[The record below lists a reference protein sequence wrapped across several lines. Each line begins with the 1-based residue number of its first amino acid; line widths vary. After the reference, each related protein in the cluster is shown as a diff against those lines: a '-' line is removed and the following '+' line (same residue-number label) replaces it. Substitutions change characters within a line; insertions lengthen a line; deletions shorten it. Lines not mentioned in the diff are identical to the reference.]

1 MKSNLRTL
9 CLTTILGGVALS
21 PLPAFAE
28 DLVIGLATAQTGGLA
43 PYDQPSLK
51 GLEMAVEEINAAGGA
66 AGKFPIKLVAKD
78 TRSDA
83 AQTALVAQELV
94 DQGVKIMITP
104 CDADPSI
111 AAGQVTQ
118 AAQIPAFSF
127 CATTP
132 TMPLAVG
139 DYMFGNYPADNVQ
152 ASVLATYAVEKGYKK
167 AYILKS
173 PDSAYTL
180 KLPEY
185 FGEAF
190 KAKGGE
196 LLGEGTFSMGQQD
209 FGAEVTKIKAMN
221 PAPDV
226 IMTAAYEP
234 DFPAFIRQLRGAGV
248 TIPILGSDGID
259 SPTTFGL
266 GATVDGV
273 VFTTAGFASEGSPL
287 ADFNVKYKEKF
298 GQEPDTVY
306 IANGYD
312 LGKVIDAAVTEANSI
327 DPVAIRNAIASLEN
341 VQGVTGPISYAGTQ
355 GMPLRSVSLVRI
367 GGGNRELISQ
377 GVPAAADI
385 PAP

>member
-1 MKSNLRTL
+1 MTSNFKTL
-9 CLTTILGGVALS
+9 CLTTMLGGVILS

-28 DLVIGLATAQTGGLA
+28 DLLIGIATAQTGGLA

-51 GLEMAVEEINAAGGA
+51 GFEMAVEEINAAGGA
-66 AGKFPIKLVAKD
+66 AGTFPIKLVTMD

-83 AQTALVAQELV
+83 AQTALIAQELV
-94 DQGVKIMITP
+94 DEGVKIMITP

-132 TMPLAVG
+132 TMPFAVG
-139 DYMFGNYPADNVQ
+139 DFMFGNYPADNVQ
-152 ASVLATYAVEKGYKK
+152 AAVLAGFAAEKGYRR

-185 FGEAF
+185 FAEAF

-196 LLGEGTFSMGQQD
+196 VVGEGTYSMGQQD

-226 IMTAAYEP
+226 IMTSAYEP

-248 TIPILGSDGID
+248 TTPILGSDGID

-266 GATVDGV
+266 GTLVDGV
-273 VFTTAGFASEGSPL
+273 AFTTAGFAVEGTPL
-287 ADFNVKYKEKF
+287 AEFNNKYQKKF
-298 GQEPDTVY
+298 GQAPDTVY

-312 LGKVIDAAVTEANSI
+312 LGKVINAAVTAAGST
-327 DPVAIRNAIASLEN
+327 DPVAIRDAIASLEN
-341 VQGVTGPISYAGTQ
+341 VEGVTGPISYAGTQ
-355 GMPLRSVSLVRI
+355 GMPLRSVSLVEI
-367 GGGNRELISQ
+367 QGGDRQLISQ
-377 GVPAAADI
+377 SVPDPADI

>member
-1 MKSNLRTL
+1 MTSNLTAL
-9 CLTTILGGVALS
+9 CLTTMLGGVMLS

-28 DLVIGLATAQTGGLA
+28 DLLIGIATAQTGGLA

-83 AQTALVAQELV
+83 AQTALIAQELV
-94 DQGVKIMITP
+94 DEDVKIMITP

-139 DYMFGNYPADNVQ
+139 DFMFGNYPADNVQ
-152 ASVLATYAVEKGYKK
+152 AAVLAAFAAEKGYKR

-185 FGEAF
+185 FAEAF
-190 KAKGGE
+190 RAKGGE
-196 LLGEGTFSMGQQD
+196 LVGEGTFSMGQQD
-209 FGAEVTKIKAMN
+209 FGAEVTKIKAMS

-226 IMTAAYEP
+226 IMTSAYEP

-248 TIPILGSDGID
+248 TTPILGSDGID

-266 GATVDGV
+266 GTLVDGV
-273 VFTTAGFASEGSPL
+273 VFTTAGFAAEGTPL
-287 ADFNVKYKEKF
+287 AEFNIKYQKQF
-298 GQEPDTVY
+298 GQAPDTVY

-312 LGKVIDAAVTEANSI
+312 LGKVIDAAVTAADST
-327 DPVAIRNAIASLEN
+327 DPVAIRDAIASLEN
-341 VQGVTGPISYAGTQ
+341 VEGVTGPISYAGTQ
-355 GMPLRSVSLVRI
+355 GMPLRSVSLVKIADGDRQ
-367 GGGNRELISQ
+367 LISQ
-377 GVPAAADI
+377 GVPDPADI

>member
-1 MKSNLRTL
+1 MKSTL
-9 CLTTILGGVALS
+9 KVLFLSSALGAMA
-21 PLPAFAE
+21 LPALAD
-28 DLVIGLATAQTGGLA
+28 DLVVGLATAQTGTLA

-51 GLEMAVEEINAAGGA
+51 GLQMAVDEINAGGGI
-66 AGKFPIKLVAKD
+66 AGKFPIKLIAKD

-83 AQTALVAQELV
+83 GQTALVAQELV
-94 DQGVKIMITP
+94 DQGISILITP

-111 AAGQVTQ
+111 AAGQITQ
-118 AAQIPAFSF
+118 AAHIPAFSF

-152 ASVLATYAVEKGYKK
+152 AAVLAAYAKDKGFKK

-173 PDSAYTL
+173 PDTAYTL

-185 FGEAF
+185 FATSF

-196 LLGEGTFSMGQQD
+196 LVGEGTFSMGQQD
-209 FGAEVTKIKAMN
+209 FSAEVTKIKALN

-248 TIPILGSDGID
+248 TTPILGSDGID

-266 GATVDGV
+266 GALVDGV
-273 VFTTAGFASEGSPL
+273 VFTTAGFAVDGSPL
-287 ADFNVKYKEKF
+287 AGFNAKYKAKF
-298 GQEPDTVY
+298 GQDPDTVY

-312 LGKVIDAAVTEANSI
+312 LGKVIEAAVTKAGSVK
-327 DPVAIRNAIASLEN
+327 PTAIRDAVASLQG
-341 VQGVTGPISYAGTQ
+341 VQGVTGAITYAGTK
-355 GMPLRSVSLVRI
+355 GLPLRSVSLVRI
-367 GGGNRELISQ
+367 DGGKRSLVSQ
-377 GVPAAADI
+377 GVPNAADV

>member
-1 MKSNLRTL
+1 MKSKLKVLLLSTAL
-9 CLTTILGGVALS
+9 CAS
-21 PLPAFAE
+21 ALPALAE

-43 PYDQPSLK
+43 PYDQPSLR
-51 GLEMAVEEINAAGGA
+51 GLEMAIEEINAAGGI

-94 DQGVKIMITP
+94 DAGVKIVITP

-111 AAGQVTQ
+111 AAGQITQ
-118 AAQIPAFSF
+118 AAQIPTFSF

-152 ASVLATYAVEKGYKK
+152 AAVLANYAKDKGFKT

-173 PDSAYTL
+173 PDTAYTL

-185 FGEAF
+185 FAESF
-190 KAKGGE
+190 KGKGGE

-209 FGAEVTKIKAMN
+209 FSAEVTKIKAMN

-248 TIPILGSDGID
+248 TTPVLGSDGID

-266 GATVDGV
+266 GEIVDGV
-273 VFTTAGFASEGSPL
+273 VFTTAGFATDGNPL
-287 ADFNVKYKEKF
+287 AAFNGKYKDKF

-312 LGKVIDAAVTEANSI
+312 LGKVIEAAVTKAGSI
-327 DPVAIRNAIASLEN
+327 EPTAIRDAVASLEG
-341 VQGVTGPISYAGTQ
+341 VQGVTGSITYAGTQ
-355 GMPLRSVSLVRI
+355 GMPLRAVSLVQI
-367 GGGNRELISQ
+367 AGGNRSLVSQ
-377 GVPAAADI
+377 GVPDAADV

>member
-1 MKSNLRTL
+1 MKKTL
-9 CLTTILGGVALS
+9 GISLFASLLASVAILPVK
-21 PLPAFAE
+21 AE
-28 DLVIGLATAQTGGLA
+28 ELLVGLATAQTGGLA

-51 GLEMAVEEINAAGGA
+51 GLEMAVEEINAKGGI
-66 AGKFPIKLVAKD
+66 AGKYPIKLLAKD

-94 DQGVKIMITP
+94 DEGVKIVITP

-111 AAGQVTQ
+111 AAGQITQ
-118 AAQIPAFSF
+118 AAQIPTFSF

-139 DYMFGNYPADNVQ
+139 DFMFGNYPADNVQ
-152 ASVLATYAVEKGYKK
+152 AAVLANFAREQGYKT
-167 AYILKS
+167 AYVLKS

-185 FGEAF
+185 FAETF

-196 LLGEGTFSMGQQD
+196 IVGEGTYSMGQQD
-209 FGAEVTKIKAMN
+209 FGAEVTKIKALN

-226 IMTAAYEP
+226 IMTSAYEP

-248 TIPILGSDGID
+248 KIPILGSDAID

-266 GATVDGV
+266 GELVNGV
-273 VFTTAGFASEGSPL
+273 VFTTAGFATPGSSL
-287 ADFNVKYKEKF
+287 EAFNAKFKEKH
-298 GQEPDTVY
+298 GQAPDTVY

-312 LGKVIDAAVTEANSI
+312 LGKVIEAAVAKADST
-327 DPVAIRNAIASLEN
+327 DPKAIRDAIAALEG
-341 VQGVTGPISYAGTQ
+341 VEGVTGPISYAGTQ
-355 GMPLRSVSLVRI
+355 GMPMRSVSLVKI
-367 GGGNRELISQ
+367 NDGQLSLVSQ

>member
-1 MKSNLRTL
+1 MKSKSKALFI
-9 CLTTILGGVALS
+9 TTVLGGMALS
-21 PLPAFAE
+21 QLPAAAE
-28 DLVIGLATAQTGGLA
+28 ELPIGLATAQTGGLA
-43 PYDQPSLK
+43 PYDQPSFK
-51 GLEMAVEEINAAGGA
+51 GLEMAVEEINAAGGI
-66 AGKFPIKLVAKD
+66 AGKFPIKLIVRD

-111 AAGQVTQ
+111 AAGQITQ
-118 AAQIPAFSF
+118 AAQVPTFSF

-132 TMPLAVG
+132 TLPIAVG
-139 DYMFGNYPADNVQ
+139 NYMFGNYPADNVQ
-152 ASVLATYAVEKGYKK
+152 AAVLAKHAIKQGHRR

-185 FGEAF
+185 FAASF

-196 LLGEGTFSMGQQD
+196 IVGEGTFSMGQQD
-209 FGAEVTKIKAMN
+209 FGAEVTKIKALN

-234 DFPAFIRQLRGAGV
+234 DFPAFIRQLRSAGV
-248 TIPILGSDGID
+248 NTPILGSDGID

-266 GATVDGV
+266 RNLVEGV
-273 VFTTAGFASEGSPL
+273 VFTAAGFATEGSPL
-287 ADFNVKYKEKF
+287 AKFNEKYKQRT
-298 GQEPDTVY
+298 GQEPATNY

-312 LGKVIDAAVTEANSI
+312 LGKVIEAAVTKAGGIE
-327 DPVAIRNAIASLEN
+327 PTAIRDAIASLEK
-341 VQGVTGPISYAGTQ
+341 VPGVTGPITYAGTQ
-355 GMPLRSVSLVRI
+355 GMPLRSVALVRI
-367 GGGNRELISQ
+367 KDGGRELVSQ
-377 GVPAAADI
+377 SVPAAADI

>member
-1 MKSNLRTL
+1 MTKLTRIL
-9 CLTTILGGVALS
+9 CLTTALAGFA
-21 PLPAFAE
+21 LPAVAE

-51 GLEMAVEEINAAGGA
+51 GLEMAVEEINAAGGI
-66 AGKFPIKLVAKD
+66 AGKFPIKLLAKD

-94 DQGVKIMITP
+94 DEGVKIVITP

-111 AAGQVTQ
+111 AAGQITQ
-118 AAQIPAFSF
+118 GAQIPAFSF

-152 ASVLATYAVEKGYKK
+152 AAVLANYAKEQGFKT
-167 AYILKS
+167 AYVLKS
-173 PDSAYTL
+173 PDTAYTL

-185 FGEAF
+185 FATSF
-190 KAKGGE
+190 KGKGGE
-196 LLGEGTFSMGQQD
+196 VLGEGTYSMGQQD
-209 FGAEVTKIKAMN
+209 FSAEVTKIKAMN

-248 TIPILGSDGID
+248 TTPILGSDGID
-259 SPTTFGL
+259 SATTFGL
-266 GATVDGV
+266 GALVDGV
-273 VFTTAGFASEGSPL
+273 VFTTAGFATEGSAL
-287 ADFNVKYKEKF
+287 AAFNEKYKAKF
-298 GQEPDTVY
+298 GQDPDTVY

-312 LGKVIDAAVTEANSI
+312 LGKVIEAAVTKADSI
-327 DPVAIRNAIASLEN
+327 DPVAIRDAVASLEN
-341 VQGVTGPISYAGTQ
+341 VEGVTGSITYAGTQ
-355 GMPLRSVSLVRI
+355 GMPLRSVALVRI
-367 GGGNRELISQ
+367 EGGNRSLVSQ
-377 GVPAAADI
+377 GVPDAADV

>member
-1 MKSNLRTL
+1 M
-9 CLTTILGGVALS
+9 
-21 PLPAFAE
+21 
-28 DLVIGLATAQTGGLA
+28 
-43 PYDQPSLK
+43 
-51 GLEMAVEEINAAGGA
+51 
-66 AGKFPIKLVAKD
+66 AKD

-152 ASVLATYAVEKGYKK
+152 AAVLAAYAVEKGYKK

-209 FGAEVTKIKAMN
+209 FGAEVTKIKA
-221 PAPDV
+221 
-226 IMTAAYEP
+226 IE
-234 DFPAFIRQLRGAGV
+234 IRH
-248 TIPILGSDGID
+248 
-259 SPTTFGL
+259 PT
-266 GATVDGV
+266 
-273 VFTTAGFASEGSPL
+273 SS
-287 ADFNVKYKEKF
+287 
-298 GQEPDTVY
+298 
-306 IANGYD
+306 
-312 LGKVIDAAVTEANSI
+312 
-327 DPVAIRNAIASLEN
+327 
-341 VQGVTGPISYAGTQ
+341 
-355 GMPLRSVSLVRI
+355 
-367 GGGNRELISQ
+367 
-377 GVPAAADI
+377 
-385 PAP
+385 

>member
-1 MKSNLRTL
+1 MQKALKVTL
-9 CLTTILGGVALS
+9 ITTLLASAAVI
-21 PLPAFAE
+21 PAKAE
-28 DLVIGLATAQTGGLA
+28 ELLIGLATAQTGGLA
-43 PYDQPSLK
+43 PYDQPSLS
-51 GLEMAVEEINAAGGA
+51 GFQIAVDEINANGGI
-66 AGKFPIKLVAKD
+66 AGKFPIKLLAKD

-94 DQGVKIMITP
+94 DEGVKIMIAP

-111 AAGQVTQ
+111 AAGQITQ
-118 AAQIPAFSF
+118 SAQIPTFSF

-152 ASVLATYAVEKGYKK
+152 AAVLANHARARGFQSV
-167 AYILKS
+167 YILKS

-185 FGEAF
+185 FAESF

-196 LLGEGTFSMGQQD
+196 VLGEGTYSMGQQD
-209 FGAEVTKIKAMN
+209 FGAEVTKIRALD

-226 IMTAAYEP
+226 IMTSAYEP

-248 TIPILGSDGID
+248 NIPILGSDAID
-259 SPTTFGL
+259 SPTTFGMGEL
-266 GATVDGV
+266 VNGV
-273 VFTTAGFASEGSPL
+273 VFTTAGFATPGSSL
-287 ADFNVKYKEKF
+287 EAFNAKYKEKT
-298 GQEPDTVY
+298 GNEPDTVY

-312 LGKVIDAAVTEANSI
+312 LGKVIEAAVTKADSI
-327 DPVAIRNAIASLEN
+327 DSTAIRDAIASLEG
-341 VQGVTGPISYAGTQ
+341 VEGVTGPITYAGTQ
-355 GMPLRSVSLVRI
+355 GMPLRSVSLVKI
-367 GGGNRELISQ
+367 DDGNLSLVSH
-377 GVPAAADI
+377 GVPAVADI

>member
-1 MKSNLRTL
+1 MKSTL
-9 CLTTILGGVALS
+9 KVLFLSSALGAMA
-21 PLPAFAE
+21 LPALAD
-28 DLVIGLATAQTGGLA
+28 DLVVGLATAQTGTLA

-51 GLEMAVEEINAAGGA
+51 GLQMAVDEINAAGGV

-83 AQTALVAQELV
+83 GQTALVAQELV
-94 DQGVKIMITP
+94 DQGISILITP

-111 AAGQVTQ
+111 AAGQITQ
-118 AAQIPAFSF
+118 AAHIPAFSF

-152 ASVLATYAVEKGYKK
+152 AAVLAGYAKDKGFKK

-173 PDSAYTL
+173 PDTAYTL

-185 FGEAF
+185 FATSF

-196 LLGEGTFSMGQQD
+196 LLGEGTFAMGQQD
-209 FGAEVTKIKAMN
+209 FSAEVTKIKALN

-248 TIPILGSDGID
+248 NTPILGSDGID

-266 GATVDGV
+266 GPLVDGV
-273 VFTTAGFASEGSPL
+273 VFTTAGFAVEGSPL
-287 ADFNVKYKEKF
+287 AAFNAKYKAKS
-298 GQEPDTVY
+298 GQDPDTVY

-312 LGKVIDAAVTEANSI
+312 LGKVIEAAVTKAGSI
-327 DPVAIRNAIASLEN
+327 EPTVIRNAVASLEG
-341 VQGVTGPISYAGTQ
+341 VKGVTGAITYAGTK

-367 GGGNRELISQ
+367 DGGKRSLVSQ
-377 GVPAAADI
+377 GVPNAADV
-385 PAP
+385 PSP

>member
-1 MKSNLRTL
+1 MKSTFKIL
-9 CLTTILGGVALS
+9 CIGTVLAGYA
-21 PLPAFAE
+21 LPAFAD

-43 PYDQPSLK
+43 PYDQPSLR
-51 GLEMAVEEINAAGGA
+51 GLNMAVEEINAAGGI

-94 DQGVKIMITP
+94 DEGVKILITP

-111 AAGQVTQ
+111 AAGQITQ

-152 ASVLATYAVEKGYKK
+152 AAVLASYAAEKGYKS

-185 FGEAF
+185 FASAF
-190 KAKGGE
+190 KAKGGQI
-196 LLGEGTFSMGQQD
+196 LGEGTFSMGQQD
-209 FGAEVTKIKAMN
+209 FSAEVTKIKALD
-221 PAPDV
+221 PAPEV

-234 DFPAFIRQLRGAGV
+234 DFPAFIRQLRGAGIN
-248 TIPILGSDGID
+248 TPILGSDGID
-259 SPTTFGL
+259 SPTTIGL
-266 GATVDGV
+266 GPLVEGV

-287 ADFNVKYKEKF
+287 AAFNVKYKQKF
-298 GQEPDTVY
+298 GQDPDTVY

-312 LGKVIDAAVTEANSI
+312 LGKVIEAAVTKADSL
-327 DPVAIRNAIASLEN
+327 DPVAIRDATASLEN

-355 GMPLRSVSLVRI
+355 GMPLRSVALVRVENGARSLV
-367 GGGNRELISQ
+367 SQ
-377 GVPAAADI
+377 GVPSAADV